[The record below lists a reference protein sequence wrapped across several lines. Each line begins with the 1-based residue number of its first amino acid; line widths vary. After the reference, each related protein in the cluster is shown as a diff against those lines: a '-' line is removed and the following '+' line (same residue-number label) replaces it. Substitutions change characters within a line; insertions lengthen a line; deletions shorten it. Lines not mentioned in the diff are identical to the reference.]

1 MTSGDVQMRLDVE
14 RLESRVNRFV
24 EWFLRNWIWV
34 ASGWAAL
41 VVAGA
46 VLTPVL
52 AANGFDTL
60 SWMFYRAYR
69 LLCPQREAH
78 SWFISGHKMGFEQRD
93 TAMFVAGAIG
103 GPLYVLLRRFTWKVS
118 WKMMVLAQVP
128 MLIDVFTQIIGLR
141 DSDGFWR
148 SWTGALGVFAFIAW
162 MYPKLDADFR
172 EGLARIRA
180 ERDQAGQPDEAPRLH
195 IVPSVDGQSEREIT

>member
-1 MTSGDVQMRLDVE
+1 MRLDAE
-14 RLESRVNRFV
+14 RLEARVNRFV
-24 EWFLRNWIWV
+24 GWFLRNWIWV

-46 VLTPVL
+46 ILTPVL

-60 SWMFYRAYR
+60 SWMLYKAYR

-93 TAMFVAGAIG
+93 TAMFVAGAVG
-103 GPLYVLLRRFTWKVS
+103 GPLYVLLRRFSLSPKISWKV
-118 WKMMVLAQVP
+118 MVLAQVP
-128 MLIDVFTQIIGLR
+128 MLIDVGTQIAGLR

-148 SWTGALGVFAFIAW
+148 SWTGALGVLAFIAW
-162 MYPKLDADFR
+162 IYPRLDADFR
-172 EGLARIRA
+172 DGLARLES
-180 ERDQAGQPDEAPRLH
+180 ERKQRLQPVETPRLAV
-195 IVPSVDGQSEREIT
+195 VPEPAEHAKPPSGSG

>member
-1 MTSGDVQMRLDVE
+1 MPLDAAKLE
-14 RLESRVNRFV
+14 RRVSRFA

-41 VVAGA
+41 VVFGA
-46 VLTPVL
+46 VLTPIL

-60 SWMFYRAYR
+60 SWMLYKAYR

-93 TAMFVAGAIG
+93 TAMFAAGAIG
-103 GPLYVLLRRFTWKVS
+103 GPLYILLRKRFTWQIS
-118 WKMMVLAQVP
+118 WKVMVLAQVP
-128 MLIDVFTQIIGLR
+128 MLIDVGTQIVGLR

-148 SWTGALGVFAFIAW
+148 TWTGALGVFAFIAW
-162 MYPKLDADFR
+162 IYPKLEADFR
-172 EGLARIRA
+172 QGLARIEA
-180 ERDQAGQPDEAPRLH
+180 ENAQRVEQNQPPRLT
-195 IVPSVDGQSEREIT
+195 IVPDPVDRSE

>member
-1 MTSGDVQMRLDVE
+1 MRLDAA
-14 RLESRVNRFV
+14 RLEQRVNRFV

-46 VLTPVL
+46 LLTPVL

-60 SWMFYRAYR
+60 SWLLYRAYR
-69 LLCPQREAH
+69 VLCPQREAH

-93 TAMFVAGAIG
+93 TAMFVAGAVG
-103 GPLYVLLRRFTWKVS
+103 GPLYMMLRRRFTWRIS
-118 WKMMVLAQVP
+118 WKVMVLAQVP
-128 MLIDVFTQIIGLR
+128 MLIDVGTQMVGLR

-148 SWTGALGVFAFIAW
+148 SWTGALGVLAFIAW
-162 MYPKLDADFR
+162 MYPKIDADFR
-172 EGLARIRA
+172 SGLARIQAERSQTVAERDGPGLYVVPSSAGRA
-180 ERDQAGQPDEAPRLH
+180 ERGAH
-195 IVPSVDGQSEREIT
+195 VDHESG

>member
-1 MTSGDVQMRLDVE
+1 MPLDAQ
-14 RLESRVNRFV
+14 RLEARINHFV

-41 VVAGA
+41 VVTGA

-52 AANGFDTL
+52 AASGFDTL
-60 SWMFYRAYR
+60 SWMLYKAYR

-93 TAMFVAGAIG
+93 MAMFAAGALG
-103 GPLYVLLRRFTWKVS
+103 GPLYVLLRRFNLRIS
-118 WKMMVLAQVP
+118 WKAMVLAQLP
-128 MLIDVFTQIIGLR
+128 MLIDVGTQIIGLR

-148 SWTGALGVFAFIAW
+148 SWTGALGVLAFIAW
-162 MYPKLDADFR
+162 MYPRIDADFR
-172 EGLARIRA
+172 EGLSRIHA
-180 ERDQAGQPDEAPRLH
+180 EREAGAEGTLPQLYVVPDQAESEPRY
-195 IVPSVDGQSEREIT
+195 R

>member
-1 MTSGDVQMRLDVE
+1 MRLDAE
-14 RLESRVNRFV
+14 RLEARVNRFV

-34 ASGWAAL
+34 ASGWAGL
-41 VVAGA
+41 VVVGA
-46 VLTPVL
+46 VLTPIL

-60 SWMFYRAYR
+60 SWMLYKAYR

-93 TAMFVAGAIG
+93 TAMFVAGAVG
-103 GPLYVLLRRFTWKVS
+103 GPLYVLLRRFNPRISWKV
-118 WKMMVLAQVP
+118 MVLAQVP
-128 MLIDVFTQIIGLR
+128 MLIDVGTQIVGLR

-148 SWTGALGVFAFIAW
+148 AWTGALGVFAFIAW

-172 EGLARIRA
+172 EGLARLEGERQQQLHVVETPHLYVVSEPA
-180 ERDQAGQPDEAPRLH
+180 EPPPRTDTH
-195 IVPSVDGQSEREIT
+195 